1 MRHDGTVTDSTT
13 APAPAPAPGPVPAS
27 PAPRLPPDPAQYD
40 APRNVAARSRGLAA
54 PYISGGD
61 DPELA
66 ETLRRERRDLRL
78 LVGMALVLVLL
89 GFVLGIVSAIVTALG
104 AG

>member
-1 MRHDGTVTDSTT
+1 MTDST
-13 APAPAPAPGPVPAS
+13 PASAPGPTSAPPAR
-27 PAPRLPPDPAQYD
+27 RLPPDPAQYD

-78 LVGMALVLVLL
+78 LVGMALALVLL
-89 GFVLGIVSAIVTALG
+89 GFVLGIISAIVTALG